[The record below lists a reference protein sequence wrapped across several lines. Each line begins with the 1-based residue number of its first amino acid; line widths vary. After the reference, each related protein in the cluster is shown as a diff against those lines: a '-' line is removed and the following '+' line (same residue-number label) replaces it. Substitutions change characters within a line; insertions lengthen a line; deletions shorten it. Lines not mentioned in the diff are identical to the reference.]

1 MDEDRERSLSPMSLG
16 SPSSTPPQSP
26 IVERI
31 SLISS
36 LPSPATQP
44 SRSSQDSGMDLS
56 SEEQEEKQ
64 IEDDL
69 RHPGDSSSL
78 AAEPSTPTSET
89 ADMDLQSSP
98 SSASSSSYDI
108 PGLVTASSRWPPPTN
123 VAPAAS
129 FAPPQRSAE
138 LVLGQ
143 EAGVLPKSVFPSM
156 QPLVLERPPPS
167 PKASPPSAV
176 PSAVTKPVIAPPRLT
191 INVPKKPPIT
201 NPFVSGGFM
210 TEFVGSPASLTA
222 QKSLP
227 PKSRTGSPN
236 MSDTQASMIILTMD

>member
-1 MDEDRERSLSPMSLG
+1 MDEDHDRSLSPMSLG

-26 IVERI
+26 IVER
-31 SLISS
+31 LPLDSS
-36 LPSPATQP
+36 VPSPATQP
-44 SRSSQDSGMDLS
+44 SRNSQDSGMDLS
-56 SEEQEEKQ
+56 SEEQEERQ

-69 RHPGDSSSL
+69 RQPGETSSL

-98 SSASSSSYDI
+98 SSVSSSSDI
-108 PGLVTASSRWPPPTN
+108 PGLVTGLLHRTLTGPY
-123 VAPAAS
+123 
-129 FAPPQRSAE
+129 APPQLPSE
-138 LVLGQ
+138 LGLGQ
-143 EAGVLPKSVFPSM
+143 ETGLPEKSALPSVEHLVSERLLISPKIHPPSVVHAVDTKSVI
-156 QPLVLERPPPS
+156 
-167 PKASPPSAV
+167 
-176 PSAVTKPVIAPPRLT
+176 TPPRLT
-191 INVPKKPPIT
+191 ISVPKKPAII

-236 MSDTQASMIILTMD
+236 MSDAQASMIVLIIDLLDSCQF